1 MAIQPPNNGLITENA
16 QQYYQGAQ
24 NFRGDAGNTAGQSF
38 VTSFDTDLYLGDWNP
53 LGVNYGLNNFKIY
66 TRMEIQ
72 GYPNYLVYEDGR
84 VYNQKYNRFLK
95 QNVNSHGYY
104 IVPLCK
110 DGKPKNHLIHRLIGL
125 HYIPNPENKPYID
138 HIDRNRQN
146 NELSNLRWVSYIENN
161 NNFTPRN
168 GSIYGTILKGCINPT
183 YIFTQYIQG
192 KRHTKRFKTLEDA
205 QAYQKEYN
213 EKIKIN
219 NNI

>member
-1 MAIQPPNNGLITENA
+1 MKSAVIEGFEDYVIYENGDII
-16 QQYYQGAQ
+16 
-24 NFRGDAGNTAGQSF
+24 SF
-38 VTSFDTDLYLGDWNP
+38 KRYKEGKKIKPELNKSNGYLMIC
-53 LGVNYGLNNFKIY
+53 LR
-66 TRMEIQ
+66 T
-72 GYPNYLVYEDGR
+72 
-84 VYNQKYNRFLK
+84 
-95 QNVNSHGYY
+95 
-104 IVPLCK
+104 K
-110 DGKPKNHLIHRLIGL
+110 DGARFNNTIHRLL
-125 HYIPNPENKPYID
+125 AKAFIPNPDNKPCID